1 MTPSK
6 ILYYCIEFFCCYA
19 TVFYSNFLF
28 FYMKSA
34 FGFGALEN
42 LLLAA
47 LNGLVYTFAAWQG
60 GLFAQRH
67 GCIRSL
73 YLGILGMA
81 LSLAAGLIFHTA
93 PAQVIVFGLW
103 TVSVCFVWPA
113 LEALISKDGGDK
125 LPDLV
130 GWYNVI
136 WAGGGAIAYFTAG
149 MFLERFGMQSLFKLP
164 LLLLAVPLALVMAVT
179 MVSRSEK
186 KRGGA
191 PPPMSGN
198 HRPPDAKRFLHMAWL
213 ANPLSYVAIN
223 TLIPLIPSISSKL
236 GLTTAMA
243 GTTCSLWM
251 FARLGAFLLLRR
263 WTGWHYRFGWLA
275 GAFGVMAVCFTALI
289 SSPTIMLFVCA
300 EIGFGFSIGLIYYSS
315 LYYSMN
321 ASNDQGT
328 HGGLHEA
335 MIGSG
340 LFIGPACGAATFFF
354 LPSVVNAGPWS
365 VCGLLTAG
373 FSGLLYMGRSAT
385 EKRGA
390 P

>member
-236 GLTTAMA
+236 VVDV
-243 GTTCSLWM
+243 CP
-251 FARLGAFLLLRR
+251 LG
-263 WTGWHYRFGWLA
+263 
-275 GAFGVMAVCFTALI
+275 
-289 SSPTIMLFVCA
+289 
-300 EIGFGFSIGLIYYSS
+300 
-315 LYYSMN
+315 
-321 ASNDQGT
+321 
-328 HGGLHEA
+328 
-335 MIGSG
+335 
-340 LFIGPACGAATFFF
+340 
-354 LPSVVNAGPWS
+354 
-365 VCGLLTAG
+365 GLLTAQAMDG
-373 FSGLLYMGRSAT
+373 MALSVRLARGGLRRHGRLFYRAHFFPHNHAFRLRRNRFRLFDRAYLLLVAVLFD
-385 EKRGA
+385 ERLERPRYARRAARGDDRLRSFYRSCLRGRDLFFPA
-390 P
+390 VGR